1 MKSNYK
7 KLFGTDGIRGTVN
20 GDKVNAL
27 MAVNIAM
34 AAGEYFYGKAGTK
47 RPRVLIGKD
56 TRLSGYMLEPALV
69 AGFTS
74 LGIEAITTGPLPTP
88 GVSLLTNVLR
98 CDLGVMISA
107 SHNPYQDNGIKLFNS
122 QGYKLSDEVEY
133 EIEKLLHKGPT
144 LTNAKN
150 LGRARRM
157 EDAIG
162 RYIELIKLILKKDEN
177 LLGMKIVL
185 DCANGAGYKV
195 GTEALFELGCEV
207 VSIHKNP
214 DGTNINENCGAM
226 FPNEMALKTRE
237 EKADLGIALDGDAD
251 RVVFSDEN
259 GKLIDC
265 DQILGVLALN
275 LYNQKKLK
283 NNTVVGT
290 IMTNIGFENFLND
303 NNINLKRVNVGDRYI
318 LDEMLNNNYN
328 LGGEPSG
335 HVIMSDHT
343 KSGDGLLTAIK
354 IISLLKK
361 SRKKASEFL
370 RPFRITPYKIKNLKK
385 INNNILE
392 TESVK
397 NSLKK
402 LQLDLKNQY
411 NGRLLV
417 RPSGTEPIVRILV
430 ECEYDDKIDQYI
442 SNVQDLLVK
451 ENSSE

>member
-1 MKSNYK
+1 MKSNHK

-20 GDKVNAL
+20 GEKVNAL

-88 GVSLLTNVLR
+88 GVALLTNVLR

-133 EIEKLLHKGPT
+133 EIEKLLHKGPS

-162 RYIELIKLILKKDEN
+162 RYIELIKLVLKKDEN

-207 VSIHKNP
+207 VSIHKDP

-226 FPNEMALKTRE
+226 FPNEMALKTKE

-259 GKLIDC
+259 GNLSGTTHDIAGGWMGWY
-265 DQILGVLALN
+265 QLGFDFGMFPSFVDGKPSVNEKGLVEGLSVLGSDHW
-275 LYNQKKLK
+275 YDVPNQKVCSYRQHSVEKAIPVRAVRSIA
-283 NNTVVGT
+283 NNYTLFALESF
-290 IMTNIGFENFLND
+290 I
-303 NNINLKRVNVGDRYI
+303 
-318 LDEMLNNNYN
+318 DEMALE
-328 LGGEPSG
+328 LGRDPLEFRLSMLKALG
-335 HVIMSDHT
+335 H
-343 KSGDGLLTAIK
+343 
-354 IISLLKK
+354 
-361 SRKKASEFL
+361 
-370 RPFRITPYKIKNLKK
+370 
-385 INNNILE
+385 ILE
-392 TESVK
+392 
-397 NSLKK
+397 LA
-402 LQLDLKNQY
+402 DL
-411 NGRLLV
+411 
-417 RPSGTEPIVRILV
+417 
-430 ECEYDDKIDQYI
+430 
-442 SNVQDLLVK
+442 NVAGV
-451 ENSSE
+451 SW